1 MKTILI
7 KTKDLINRK
16 KKIILIPILIVF
28 ALCGFLILER
38 EESGILPFIYTIF

>member
-1 MKTILI
+1 MESILI
-7 KTKDLINRK
+7 KIKDLINRK

-28 ALCGFLILER
+28 ALCGFLILEG